1 MKKVNRM
8 IGLKRRIFHYMDV
21 EVFRLLYTSLMSQHI
36 DYGDCIWSPHLKVD
50 IAQLESAQRRATR
63 LVPDLRDTCYE
74 DRLRALNLPILLY
87 RKRRVH
93 MIQTFRIIKGID
105 VLEASDF

>member
-1 MKKVNRM
+1 MMKRRKNLGGGVLFDGKLFFRQLVASIVKKVNRM

-63 LVPDLRDTCYE
+63 
-74 DRLRALNLPILLY
+74 
-87 RKRRVH
+87 
-93 MIQTFRIIKGID
+93 
-105 VLEASDF
+105 

>member
-1 MKKVNRM
+1 M

-36 DYGDCIWSPHLKVD
+36 YYGDCIWSPHLKVD
-50 IAQLESAQRRATR
+50 IDQLESAQRRATR
-63 LVPDLRDTCYE
+63 LVPDLRDRCYE

-105 VLEASDF
+105 DLEAIDF